1 MSHKSNLSLEGEGLS
16 PLVIQGDTPVEP
28 AFGSTVVLR
37 HSDEMSRSEG
47 EDDEYEMGQV
57 RGNSSSTHH
66 SPRASGDYDMNGT
79 KGTADKAGVI
89 LGIHNVFLVL
99 PQFIVTVLSSVIF
112 WLMEP
117 SKSLPTHHPGSV
129 PVTDTNTTAA
139 IAAIANSSVLEDAV
153 SATMEVAEQ
162 VAKRTVELVSREGVD
177 VDVSS
182 PDAVGLIFRIG
193 GVSAAVGGWIC
204 WRLARDWARGQG
216 V

>member
-1 MSHKSNLSLEGEGLS
+1 MVS
-16 PLVIQGDTPVEP
+16 P
-28 AFGSTVVLR
+28 
-37 HSDEMSRSEG
+37 
-47 EDDEYEMGQV
+47 
-57 RGNSSSTHH
+57 SSSHH
-66 SPRASGDYDMNGT
+66 GT
-79 KGTADKAGVI
+79 LTSDKRSTLIKLINIVI

-129 PVTDTNTTAA
+129 PVTDTNATTAA
-139 IAAIANSSVLEDAV
+139 VIANFSVPENAASV
-153 SATMEVAEQ
+153 TMDVAGQ
-162 VAKRTVELVSREGVD
+162 VAKRVVELVSREGVD
-177 VDVSS
+177 ADVSS

-216 V
+216 I

>member
-1 MSHKSNLSLEGEGLS
+1 
-16 PLVIQGDTPVEP
+16 
-28 AFGSTVVLR
+28 
-37 HSDEMSRSEG
+37 
-47 EDDEYEMGQV
+47 
-57 RGNSSSTHH
+57 
-66 SPRASGDYDMNGT
+66 
-79 KGTADKAGVI
+79 
-89 LGIHNVFLVL
+89 
-99 PQFIVTVLSSVIF
+99 
-112 WLMEP
+112 MEP